1 MNILTLKG
9 ILIKKNVLTM
19 STSSITSIFSSK
31 RYKTIVVI
39 VVTVTLI
46 LSLMI
51 INPISELK
59 YILEPEIS
67 WDFFT
72 DLIWF
77 LILGWAIT
85 ETAVYVSYFLDKI
98 LPWEKSSLKRFFLQL
113 FVQGILVMIVM
124 TLLLVVTD
132 LLIYSESNDSDV
144 DWMGYRQMIFVSIV
158 LSLIITAIHTGDHLL
173 LNWKKSIIEAAELKQ
188 NTLQSQLQSLKLQL
202 DPHFMFNN
210 FSTLSSLISENPA
223 GAQEFLD
230 ALSEVHR
237 YMLYNLDKNII
248 SLQEELDFIASYIYL
263 IKIRF
268 SDNLNIDISG
278 MDGFLDKG
286 IPPTTLQLLIENAV
300 KHNIASRSQP
310 LHIKIYQENN
320 QILVVNN
327 IQKLPSTISSSKI
340 GLKNIINRYKLL
352 STKAPEIV
360 ETQFDF
366 VVKVPL
372 LPLNHF

>member
-1 MNILTLKG
+1 
-9 ILIKKNVLTM
+9 M
-19 STSSITSIFSSK
+19 SPGTSIFSSK
-31 RYKTIVVI
+31 RYKTIVVF
-39 VVTVTLI
+39 VVTVVMI
-46 LSLMI
+46 LSLVI
-51 INPISELK
+51 INPISELN
-59 YILEPEIS
+59 YILEPAIS
-67 WDFFT
+67 WEFFT

-85 ETAVYVSYFLDKI
+85 ETAVYVSYFLDKV
-98 LPWEKSSLKRFFLQL
+98 LPWEQSSLKRFFLQL
-113 FVQGILVMIVM
+113 LVQSMLVMIVM
-124 TLLLVVTD
+124 TLLLIITD
-132 LLIYSESNDSDV
+132 LLIDTDSKDSDV

-158 LSLIITAIHTGDHLL
+158 LSLIITAIHTGSHLL

-268 SDNLNIDISG
+268 SENLNIDISD

-320 QILVVNN
+320 YILVVNN
-327 IQKLPSTISSSKI
+327 IQKMPSAISSSKI

-352 STKAPEIV
+352 SSKAPEIV